1 MAHAATQVG
10 PKIALATSEKSVRES
25 PVIDELDD
33 QKDERP
39 LRAAP
44 ATSVRPLK
52 VLFLTDGME
61 AITAGGTERQLL
73 QFVALAKGSGAIPQI
88 CILRDTAWLTE
99 ALAGC
104 PVRHYAIGRVRS
116 LAGMKQIADIVRWM
130 RREKFD
136 VLQTVLTD
144 ASLLGPLMGKMAGI
158 PVMVGTRRNL
168 ALFAQPPSRAERL
181 LLRLSDRLFDDV
193 QANSEA
199 VAEHVVRWERIP
211 RRKISVIYN
220 GIDTERLRVIRA
232 MGASVRRHLGVNE
245 EHLLVGNISGLR
257 AVKRLDLFL
266 EAAQIAV
273 REHPHLR
280 FVVVGEG
287 DQRSQLEKLIR
298 ACGLDGIVTLAG
310 AQEDVRPWLAAMDI
324 AVLCSDAE
332 GFSNSVLEY
341 MAAGLPVVAT
351 EVGGNREA
359 LGEAGMVIPPGDA
372 QQLAEAIGAL
382 TNEQDRCRISAA
394 ALESVQRF
402 DRCRAQEKMR
412 SVYAKYAAWVHRKA
426 H

>member
-1 MAHAATQVG
+1 
-10 PKIALATSEKSVRES
+10 VRES
-25 PVIDELDD
+25 PVIDELAD

-39 LRAAP
+39 HRAAP
-44 ATSVRPLK
+44 ASSARPLK

-73 QFVALAKGSGAIPQI
+73 RFVALAKGGGAAPQI

-104 PVRHYAIGRVRS
+104 PVRHCAIDRVKS
-116 LAGMKQIADIVRWM
+116 LAGMKQVADIVRWM
-130 RREKFD
+130 RRERFD

-144 ASLLGPLMGKMAGI
+144 ASLIGPLMGKMAGI
-158 PVMVGTRRNL
+158 PVIVGTRRNL

-181 LLRLSDRLFDDV
+181 LLRLSDRLLNDV
-193 QANSEA
+193 QANSAA
-199 VAEHVVRWERIP
+199 VAEHVARWERIP
-211 RRKISVIYN
+211 RGKISVIYN
-220 GIDTERLRVIRA
+220 GIDTERLRVTRA
-232 MGASVRRHLGVNE
+232 MGAGIRRHLRLHE
-245 EHLLVGNISGLR
+245 EDLLVGNVSGLR

-273 REHPHLR
+273 REHPYLR
-280 FVVVGEG
+280 FVIVGEG
-287 DQRSQLEKLIR
+287 DQRPQLEKLIR
-298 ACGLDGIVTLAG
+298 AGGIDGIVTLAG

-351 EVGGNREA
+351 DVGGNREA
-359 LGEAGMVIPPGDA
+359 LAEAGIVIPPGDA
-372 QQLAEAIGAL
+372 QQLADAIGAL
-382 TNEQDRCRISAA
+382 TNEPDRCRISGAV
-394 ALESVQRF
+394 LESVQRF
-402 DRCRAQEKMR
+402 DSRSAQEKMR
-412 SVYAKYAAWVHRKA
+412 SVYAKYAAWAHRQA